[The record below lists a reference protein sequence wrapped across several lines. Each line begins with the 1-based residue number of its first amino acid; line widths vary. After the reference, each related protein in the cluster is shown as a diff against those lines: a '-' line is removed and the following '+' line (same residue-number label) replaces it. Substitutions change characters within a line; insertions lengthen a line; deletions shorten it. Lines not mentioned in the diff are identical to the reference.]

1 MNKNLTVNGN
11 SWIIYINKLFTEMLG
26 INPDERRVELN
37 IKKNILYI
45 TKASNIHAKK
55 NFIHKQLIK
64 RGGGYGLVLSKPI
77 LGLLNINPEKDS
89 VEISVEEN
97 TIIVKKAN

>member
-11 SWIIYINKLFTEMLG
+11 SWTIYINKLFTEMLG

-45 TKASNIHAKK
+45 TKASNFPARK
-55 NFIHKQLIK
+55 NLIHKQLIK
-64 RGGGYGLVLSKPI
+64 RGGSYGLVLSKPI
-77 LGLLNINPEKDS
+77 LDLLNINPEKDS

-97 TIIVKKAN
+97 TIVIKKAN